1 MSAHS
6 VQPWQKRSFW
16 IFLAGLLILGGV
28 AFPLV
33 RNGLIARREA
43 QEQAAL
49 PPPRQV
55 KVAALGRVEPA
66 SRVIDVAASN
76 TGRLGALLVT
86 DGENVAVGQV
96 LAYMDTYAVQKAER
110 DYAASQL
117 AEARAELAAK
127 TELGNSQVAEANTRL
142 SQIDAPQQAAIQAQE
157 AAIQSLQAELDVAT
171 IDLARF
177 QQLKSVRCGFAPR
190 ARSPTG
196 HRQPPAGRPGKC

>member
-1 MSAHS
+1 M
-6 VQPWQKRSFW
+6 
-16 IFLAGLLILGGV
+16 AGLLILGGV

-127 TELGNSQVAEANTRL
+127 N
-142 SQIDAPQQAAIQAQE
+142 
-157 AAIQSLQAELDVAT
+157 
-171 IDLARF
+171 
-177 QQLKSVRCGFAPR
+177 
-190 ARSPTG
+190 
-196 HRQPPAGRPGKC
+196 